1 MAALWNAGPSTVSE
15 VQAAIADTLAYT
27 TVLTILRTLEAKGH
41 VAHRVAGRAHT
52 FRAVTSRDEAAG
64 AELRRLLTPYFG
76 GSPAA
81 LVDRLARD
89 RASTP
94 AELKK
99 IRKQLKKRLRQ
110 KDHA

>member
-15 VQAAIADTLAYT
+15 VQAAITDQLAYT

-41 VAHRVAGRAHT
+41 VAHRAVGRAHK
-52 FRAVTSRDEAAG
+52 FRATISRDEAAG
-64 AELRRLLTPYFG
+64 AELRRLLAPYFG
-76 GSPAA
+76 GSPSA
-81 LVDRLARD
+81 LVDRLARE

-99 IRKQLKKRLRQ
+99 IRKQLKKRIKQRE
-110 KDHA
+110 HA